1 MFELPDL
8 HAQGPMTLRYEDITQ
23 DGRPRVGALPTA
35 LGVVWRGVAP
45 PAEVRT
51 AMTEH
56 GIIPILTR
64 LRVEAFDGP
73 FSIEEPFAVR
83 GSFSLAHAKSAAGDV
98 ERLFLDIETEV
109 EGRLGRTNLP
119 PPPGAGTI
127 AAAGTVFAEHVFTRP
142 FAAPDERKVLALPV
156 GGGRF
161 VPPRERAQRAPRDV
175 ITVPNTAMPLEGDFV
190 RDDTPLVMGPTHTD
204 SNQHVNSLVYPA
216 LFEEAVLRRLAR
228 LGRSVQVLARS
239 LELGY
244 RRPSFAGDTLRISLR
259 TFTRD
264 DAIECVGVFHAED
277 ETDLAKARV
286 YVRMTLR

>member
-23 DGRPRVGALPTA
+23 DGRPRVSALPTA

-45 PAEVRT
+45 PPEVRT

-73 FSIEEPFAVR
+73 FSIEDAFTVK
-83 GSFSLAHAKSAAGDV
+83 GSFSLAHATSANGAV

-119 PPPGAGTI
+119 PPPGAGTT

-142 FAAPDERKVLALPV
+142 FAPPDERKVLVLPI
-156 GGGRF
+156 GGERF

-175 ITVPNTAMPLEGDFV
+175 IAVADSAMPLEGDFV
-190 RDDTPLVMGPTHTD
+190 LDDTPLVMGPTHTD
-204 SNQHVNSLVYPA
+204 SNQHVNSLVYPV

-239 LELGY
+239 LEIAY

-259 TFTRD
+259 AFTRG
-264 DAIECVGVFHAED
+264 DAIECIGMFHDEH
-277 ETDLAKARV
+277 ETDVAKARA